1 MRVLVFGDSI
11 AQGFWDADGGWV
23 SRIRRHYDKQ
33 MIERLYDDPPTI
45 FNLGVSGDCSDDVLA
60 RFENETNV
68 RAREELVFVI
78 AVGTNDSRTKAGQNF
93 SSTTRYIQNVE
104 KIIDQA
110 KRHSSK
116 ILVVG
121 LTPCVEERSNPVAW
135 GDSGY
140 TNQRVKE
147 FDDTLMRF
155 CKDNGISFV
164 KIYQPF
170 AAAQAQAELLPDG
183 LHPNDAG
190 HQLIADLVLPMLDEL
205 LS

>member
-11 AQGFWDADGGWV
+11 AQGFWDVDGGWV

-60 RFENETNV
+60 RFENETTV

-93 SSTTRYIQNVE
+93 SNTSRYIQNIE
-104 KIIDQA
+104 KIIDLA

-121 LTPCVEERSNPVAW
+121 LTPCVEERSNLVVW

-164 KIYQPF
+164 KIYEPF
-170 AAAQAQAELLPDG
+170 AVAQAQAELLPDG